1 MASSFCLLVPVEV
14 VDLLDLFSIAG
25 DVPIAAEVVVE
36 GFELV
41 LSHPAN
47 HLENELFLHK
57 LLRAGLLEPFQL
69 FVSVHCYKYIG
80 TVISYQAS

>member
-1 MASSFCLLVPVEV
+1 MEV
-14 VDLLDLFSIAG
+14 VDLLDLFSIAS
-25 DVPIAAEVVVE
+25 DPPIAAEVIVE
-36 GFELV
+36 LFKATLTHPSNELQ
-41 LSHPAN
+41 
-47 HLENELFLHK
+47 NELFLHK